1 MSKQKFDEILDFA
14 IEKEKEA
21 VKFYQDLQN
30 HPVFSGT
37 QEFLKELEKAE
48 EGHIRMIQ
56 NIKKKDRSEL
66 KIPQVQDLKLS
77 HYLIPQDIEQDMSYE
92 NILITAM
99 KREERSIRL
108 YSDLKERSADQT
120 LNRLFTKLIAEEKQ
134 HKFKFERLYDD
145 EVLTQN

>member
-1 MSKQKFDEILDFA
+1 MSKKKFDEILDFA

-21 VKFYQDLQN
+21 VKFYHDLQK

-37 QEFLKELEKAE
+37 QEFLEELEKAE

-56 NIKKKDRSEL
+56 NIRKKDPVQL

-77 HYLIPQDIEQDMSYE
+77 NYLIPHDIEQDMSYE

-99 KREERSIRL
+99 KREEHSIRL
-108 YSDLKERSADQT
+108 YSDLKERSVDESLKKSFA
-120 LNRLFTKLIAEEKQ
+120 KLEAEEKQ
-134 HKFKFERLYDD
+134 HKFRFERLYDD
-145 EVLTQN
+145 EVLTEN